1 MPIILVVFW
10 IVLTIA
16 ATSSIKIIRENQRA
30 AVFRLGR
37 FVGVRGPGLIYVVP
51 IIDKTEIVDLNKWVP
66 EWRELSKSDLDDRV
80 KSVAQSHPGK

>member
-1 MPIILVVFW
+1 MPINLVVLW
-10 IVLTIA
+10 IVLIIA

-66 EWRELSKSDLDDRV
+66 EWRGLSKSDLEDRV
-80 KSVAQSHPGK
+80 KSVALSRPEK